1 MKFSRHF
8 CAATVLTFLF
18 TFTAFAG
25 EMPTG
30 GGNSCVAGEMP
41 TGANASVVGEMPTG
55 ANSSVAGEMPTG
67 IATQE
72 TGTPNSLTTLVFDMM
87 RNVLTMF

>member
-8 CAATVLTFLF
+8 CAATVLTCLF

-30 GGNSCVAGEMP
+30 GGGNSCVAGEMP
-41 TGANASVVGEMPTG
+41 TGG
-55 ANSSVAGEMPTG
+55 NSSVAGEMPTG

-72 TGTPNSLTTLVFDMM
+72 TSTTDSLTAFVFDMM
-87 RNVLTMF
+87 RNVLTLF

>member
-8 CAATVLTFLF
+8 CAATVLTCLF

-30 GGNSCVAGEMP
+30 VNSCVAGEMP
-41 TGANASVVGEMPTG
+41 TGRTSNAPGEMPTG

-72 TGTPNSLTTLVFDMM
+72 TGTTNSLTAFVFDMM
-87 RNVLTMF
+87 RNVLTLF